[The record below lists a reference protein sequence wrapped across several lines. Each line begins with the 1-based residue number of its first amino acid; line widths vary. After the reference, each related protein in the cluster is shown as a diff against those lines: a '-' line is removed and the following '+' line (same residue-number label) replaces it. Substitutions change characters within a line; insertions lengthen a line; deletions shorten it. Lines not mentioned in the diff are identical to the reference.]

1 MEPDT
6 VSTPKINKSTFSFG
20 SGSLM
25 KRVANNEK
33 KITVL
38 SNIIQTQRSNIGE
51 KITPKMSSL
60 QESLMVTNEVLV
72 DIARQL
78 EEDFDSR
85 VVEKKSLLQKNRE
98 EKLEIRR
105 QQVLE
110 EKAENKQTEKIV
122 KTSARKT
129 IKPLGNIFGKVFE
142 LIKIL
147 GTGILVNAVVGN
159 FGKIIGFFRGDTFN
173 NIKERLSTAY
183 KQITKFMGALVKL
196 GTGFINLELAVTVA
210 KVVAVGAGIMAI
222 LSNPILFAG
231 IGIIAAAAMQ
241 GLGRGE
247 KQTLDE
253 LEKMG
258 GFTQE
263 NRNKLIEKLKEQK
276 SNLTPLEKLQ
286 GVGSEINE
294 RIKFLETGEYGY
306 GKNPKVF
313 DFSSIEKM
321 KSLSNFDKSLLSIDD
336 DSLGG
341 VEFQDMPPIDMRN
354 EKKGEQVLEPGGGS
368 GTNVGAVSSFN
379 GMNNY
384 MKETPSLFGF
394 SDLVYT

>member
-38 SNIIQTQRSNIGE
+38 KNIIQTQRSNIGE

-85 VVEKKSLLQKNRE
+85 VDEKKLLLQKSRG

-105 QQVLE
+105 QNFEERLE
-110 EKAENKQTEKIV
+110 TKKTEKTV
-122 KTSARKT
+122 ATAARKT
-129 IKPLGNIFGKVFE
+129 IKPLGNIFSKIFSLV
-142 LIKIL
+142 KIL
-147 GTGILVNAVVGN
+147 GTGLLINAVVGN
-159 FGKIIGFFRGDTFN
+159 FDKIIGFFSGDTFK
-173 NIKERLSTAY
+173 NIQAKLTQAY
-183 KQITKFMGALVKL
+183 QLINKHMGL
-196 GTGFINLELAVTVA
+196 I
-210 KVVAVGAGIMAI
+210 VAVGAGLVA
-222 LSNPILFAG
+222 LSLAG
-231 IGIIAAAAMQ
+231 TIANIVSVGSGLIGILTNPVVLA
-241 GLGRGE
+241 GLGILVSFAALSKIGKE
-247 KQTLDE
+247 VFDAKVE
-253 LEKMG
+253 GAE
-258 GFTQE
+258 E
-263 NRNKLIEKLKEQK
+263 SVEKLKEEGYDQGTAEI
-276 SNLTPLEKLQ
+276 LTDLASPKDINGNRVLE
-286 GVGSEINE
+286 
-294 RIKFLETGEYGY
+294 GY
-306 GKNPKVF
+306 GPPTTTNIDGDIGGNSFLPFMLNQDLNKNLKLDDNDV
-313 DFSSIEKM
+313 SS
-321 KSLSNFDKSLLSIDD
+321 
-336 DSLGG
+336 

>member
-20 SGSLM
+20 GSLM
-25 KRVANNEK
+25 KRVSNNER

-38 SNIIQTQRSNIGE
+38 KNIIQTNRSNIGE

-85 VVEKKSLLQKNRE
+85 VDEKKLLLQKSRA

-105 QQVLE
+105 QNFEERLE
-110 EKAENKQTEKIV
+110 TKKTEKTV
-122 KTSARKT
+122 ATAARKT
-129 IKPLGNIFGKVFE
+129 IKPLGNIFSKIFSLV
-142 LIKIL
+142 KIL
-147 GTGILVNAVVGN
+147 GTGLLINAVVGN
-159 FGKIIGFFRGDTFN
+159 FDKIIGFFSGDTFK
-173 NIKERLSTAY
+173 NIQTKLTQAY
-183 KQITKFMGALVKL
+183 QLINKHMGL
-196 GTGFINLELAVTVA
+196 I
-210 KVVAVGAGIMAI
+210 VAVGAGLVALSLVGTIANIVSLGAGMLSI
-222 LSNPILFAG
+222 LANPLFIAG
-231 IGIIAAAAMQ
+231 VGIILAASMQ

-306 GKNPKVF
+306 GKDPKVF
-313 DFSSIEKM
+313 DFSSVEKM
-321 KSLSNFDKSLLSIDD
+321 KSLNTLDKLRLTLDD

-341 VEFQDMPPIDMRN
+341 VEIQELPPIDMR
-354 EKKGEQVLEPGGGS
+354 EQKKADRYLEPGGS
-368 GTNVGAVSSFN
+368 TGTKVASVSSFN

>member
-1 MEPDT
+1 
-6 VSTPKINKSTFSFG
+6 
-20 SGSLM
+20 
-25 KRVANNEK
+25 
-33 KITVL
+33 
-38 SNIIQTQRSNIGE
+38 
-51 KITPKMSSL
+51 
-60 QESLMVTNEVLV
+60 
-72 DIARQL
+72 
-78 EEDFDSR
+78 
-85 VVEKKSLLQKNRE
+85 
-98 EKLEIRR
+98 
-105 QQVLE
+105 
-110 EKAENKQTEKIV
+110 
-122 KTSARKT
+122 
-129 IKPLGNIFGKVFE
+129 
-142 LIKIL
+142 
-147 GTGILVNAVVGN
+147 
-159 FGKIIGFFRGDTFN
+159 
-173 NIKERLSTAY
+173 
-183 KQITKFMGALVKL
+183 
-196 GTGFINLELAVTVA
+196 
-210 KVVAVGAGIMAI
+210 MAI

-286 GVGSEINE
+286 GVGDEINE

-336 DSLGG
+336 DNLGG

-354 EKKGEQVLEPGGGS
+354 EKKGDRYLEPGGS
-368 GTNVGAVSSFN
+368 AATKVLPVTSFN

>member
-38 SNIIQTQRSNIGE
+38 KNIIQTNRSNIGE

-85 VVEKKSLLQKNRE
+85 VDEKKLLLQKSRG

-105 QQVLE
+105 QNFEERLE
-110 EKAENKQTEKIV
+110 TKKTEKTV
-122 KTSARKT
+122 ATAARKT
-129 IKPLGNIFGKVFE
+129 IKPLGNIFSKIFSLV
-142 LIKIL
+142 KIL
-147 GTGILVNAVVGN
+147 GTGLLINAVVGN
-159 FGKIIGFFRGDTFN
+159 FDKIIGFFSGDTFK
-173 NIKERLSTAY
+173 NIQTKLTQAY
-183 KQITKFMGALVKL
+183 QLINKHMGL
-196 GTGFINLELAVTVA
+196 I
-210 KVVAVGAGIMAI
+210 VAVGAGLVALSLVGTIANIVSLGAGMLSI
-222 LSNPILFAG
+222 LANPLFIAG
-231 IGIIAAAAMQ
+231 VGIILAASMQ

-276 SNLTPLEKLQ
+276 SNLTPLEILQ
-286 GVGSEINE
+286 GVGSEIDE

-306 GKNPKVF
+306 GKDPKVF

-321 KSLSNFDKSLLSIDD
+321 KSLNTLDKLRLTLDD

-341 VEFQDMPPIDMRN
+341 VEIQELPPIDMR
-354 EKKGEQVLEPGGGS
+354 EQKKADRYLEPGGS
-368 GTNVGAVSSFN
+368 TGTKVASVSSFN

>member
-38 SNIIQTQRSNIGE
+38 KNIIQTNRSNIGE

-85 VVEKKSLLQKNRE
+85 VDEKKLLLQKSRA

-105 QQVLE
+105 QNFEERLE
-110 EKAENKQTEKIV
+110 TKKTEKTV
-122 KTSARKT
+122 ATAARKT
-129 IKPLGNIFGKVFE
+129 IKPLGNIFSKIFSLV
-142 LIKIL
+142 KIL
-147 GTGILVNAVVGN
+147 GTGLLINAVVGN
-159 FGKIIGFFRGDTFN
+159 FDKIIGFFSGDTFK
-173 NIKERLSTAY
+173 NIQTKLTQAY
-183 KQITKFMGALVKL
+183 QLINKHMGL
-196 GTGFINLELAVTVA
+196 I
-210 KVVAVGAGIMAI
+210 VAVGAGLVALSLVGTIANIVSLGAGMLSI
-222 LSNPILFAG
+222 LANPLFIAG
-231 IGIIAAAAMQ
+231 VGIILAASMQ

-286 GVGSEINE
+286 GVGSEIDE

-306 GKNPKVF
+306 GKDPKVF
-313 DFSSIEKM
+313 DFSSVEKM
-321 KSLSNFDKSLLSIDD
+321 KSLNTLDKLRLTLDD

-341 VEFQDMPPIDMRN
+341 VEIQELPPIDMR
-354 EKKGEQVLEPGGGS
+354 EQKKADRYLEPGGS
-368 GTNVGAVSSFN
+368 TGTKVASVSSFN

>member
-33 KITVL
+33 KITIL
-38 SNIIQTQRSNIGE
+38 KNIIQTNRSNIGE

-85 VVEKKSLLQKNRE
+85 VDEKKLLLQKSRA

-105 QQVLE
+105 QNFEERLE
-110 EKAENKQTEKIV
+110 TKKTEKTV
-122 KTSARKT
+122 ATAARKT
-129 IKPLGNIFGKVFE
+129 IKPLGNIFSKIFSLV
-142 LIKIL
+142 KIL
-147 GTGILVNAVVGN
+147 GTGLLINAVVGN
-159 FGKIIGFFRGDTFN
+159 FDKIIGFFSGDTFK
-173 NIKERLSTAY
+173 NIQTKLTQAY
-183 KQITKFMGALVKL
+183 QLINKHMGL
-196 GTGFINLELAVTVA
+196 I
-210 KVVAVGAGIMAI
+210 VAVGAGLVALSLVGTIANIVSLGAGMLSI
-222 LSNPILFAG
+222 LANPLFIAG
-231 IGIIAAAAMQ
+231 VGIILAASMQ

-276 SNLTPLEKLQ
+276 SNLTPLEILQ
-286 GVGSEINE
+286 GVGSEIDE

-306 GKNPKVF
+306 GKDPKVF

-321 KSLSNFDKSLLSIDD
+321 KSLNTLDKLRLTLDD

-341 VEFQDMPPIDMRN
+341 VEIQELPPIDMR
-354 EKKGEQVLEPGGGS
+354 EQKKADRYLEPGGS
-368 GTNVGAVSSFN
+368 TGTKVASVSSFN

>member
-20 SGSLM
+20 GSLM
-25 KRVANNEK
+25 KRVSNNER

-38 SNIIQTQRSNIGE
+38 KNIIQTNRSNIGE

-85 VVEKKSLLQKNRE
+85 VDEKKLLLQKSRG

-105 QQVLE
+105 QNFEERLE
-110 EKAENKQTEKIV
+110 TKKTEKTV
-122 KTSARKT
+122 ATAARKT
-129 IKPLGNIFGKVFE
+129 IKPLGNIFSKIFSLV
-142 LIKIL
+142 KIL
-147 GTGILVNAVVGN
+147 GTGLLINAVVGN
-159 FGKIIGFFRGDTFN
+159 FDKIIGFFSGDTFK
-173 NIKERLSTAY
+173 NIQTKLTQAY
-183 KQITKFMGALVKL
+183 QLINKHMGL
-196 GTGFINLELAVTVA
+196 I
-210 KVVAVGAGIMAI
+210 VAVGAGLVALSLVGTIANIVSLGAGMLSI
-222 LSNPILFAG
+222 LANPLFIAG
-231 IGIIAAAAMQ
+231 VGIILAASMQ

-276 SNLTPLEKLQ
+276 SNLTPLEILQ
-286 GVGSEINE
+286 GVGSEIDE

-306 GKNPKVF
+306 GKDPKVF
-313 DFSSIEKM
+313 DFSSVEKM
-321 KSLSNFDKSLLSIDD
+321 KSLNTLDKLRLTLDD

-341 VEFQDMPPIDMRN
+341 VEIQELPPIDMR
-354 EKKGEQVLEPGGGS
+354 EQKKADRYLEPGGS
-368 GTNVGAVSSFN
+368 TGTKVASVSSFN

>member
-33 KITVL
+33 KITIL
-38 SNIIQTQRSNIGE
+38 KNIIQTNRSNIGE

-85 VVEKKSLLQKNRE
+85 VDEKKLLLQKSRW

-105 QQVLE
+105 QNFEERLE
-110 EKAENKQTEKIV
+110 TKKTEKTV
-122 KTSARKT
+122 ATAARKT
-129 IKPLGNIFGKVFE
+129 IKPLGNIFSKIFSLV
-142 LIKIL
+142 KIL
-147 GTGILVNAVVGN
+147 GTGLLINAVVGN
-159 FGKIIGFFRGDTFN
+159 FDKIIGFFSGDTFK
-173 NIKERLSTAY
+173 NIQTKLTQAY
-183 KQITKFMGALVKL
+183 QLINKHMGL
-196 GTGFINLELAVTVA
+196 I
-210 KVVAVGAGIMAI
+210 VAVGAGLVALSLVGTIANIVSLGAGMLSI
-222 LSNPILFAG
+222 LANPLFIAG
-231 IGIIAAAAMQ
+231 VGIILAASMQ

-276 SNLTPLEKLQ
+276 NNLTPLEILQ
-286 GVGSEINE
+286 GVGSEIDE

-306 GKNPKVF
+306 GKDPKVF
-313 DFSSIEKM
+313 DFSSVEKM
-321 KSLSNFDKSLLSIDD
+321 KSLNTLDKLRLTLDD

-341 VEFQDMPPIDMRN
+341 VEIQELPPIDMR
-354 EKKGEQVLEPGGGS
+354 EQKKADRYLEPGGDT
-368 GTNVGAVSSFN
+368 GTKVASVSSFN

>member
-38 SNIIQTQRSNIGE
+38 KNIIQTNRSNIGE

-85 VVEKKSLLQKNRE
+85 VDEKKLLLQKSRS
-98 EKLEIRR
+98 EKLEVRR
-105 QQVLE
+105 QNFEERLE
-110 EKAENKQTEKIV
+110 TKKTEKTV
-122 KTSARKT
+122 ATAARKT
-129 IKPLGNIFGKVFE
+129 IKPLGNIFSKIFSLV
-142 LIKIL
+142 KIL
-147 GTGILVNAVVGN
+147 GTGLLINAVVGN
-159 FGKIIGFFRGDTFN
+159 FDKIIGFFSGDTFK
-173 NIKERLSTAY
+173 NIQTKLTQAY
-183 KQITKFMGALVKL
+183 QLINKHMGL
-196 GTGFINLELAVTVA
+196 I
-210 KVVAVGAGIMAI
+210 VAVGAGLVA
-222 LSNPILFAG
+222 LSLVGTIANIVAVGAGMLSVLANPMFIAG
-231 IGIIAAAAMQ
+231 VGIILAASMQ

-306 GKNPKVF
+306 GKDPKVF

-321 KSLSNFDKSLLSIDD
+321 KSLNTLDKLRLTLDD

-341 VEFQDMPPIDMRN
+341 VEIQELPPIDMR
-354 EKKGEQVLEPGGGS
+354 EQKKADRYLEPGGS
-368 GTNVGAVSSFN
+368 TGTKVASVSSFN

>member
-38 SNIIQTQRSNIGE
+38 KNIIQTNRSNIGE

-85 VVEKKSLLQKNRE
+85 VDEKKLLLQKSRS

-105 QQVLE
+105 QNFEERLE
-110 EKAENKQTEKIV
+110 TKKTEKTV
-122 KTSARKT
+122 ATAARKT
-129 IKPLGNIFGKVFE
+129 IKPLGNIFSKIFSLV
-142 LIKIL
+142 KIL
-147 GTGILVNAVVGN
+147 GTGLLINAVVGN
-159 FGKIIGFFRGDTFN
+159 FDKIIGFFSGDTFK
-173 NIKERLSTAY
+173 NIQTKLTQAY
-183 KQITKFMGALVKL
+183 QLINKHMGL
-196 GTGFINLELAVTVA
+196 I
-210 KVVAVGAGIMAI
+210 VAVGAGLVALSLVGTIANIVSLGAGMLSI
-222 LSNPILFAG
+222 LANPLFIAG
-231 IGIIAAAAMQ
+231 VGIILAASMQ

-276 SNLTPLEKLQ
+276 SNLTPLEILQ
-286 GVGSEINE
+286 GVGSEIDE

-306 GKNPKVF
+306 GKDPKVF
-313 DFSSIEKM
+313 DFSSVEKM
-321 KSLSNFDKSLLSIDD
+321 KSLNTLDKLRLTLDD

-341 VEFQDMPPIDMRN
+341 VEIQELPPIDMR
-354 EKKGEQVLEPGGGS
+354 EQKKADRYLEPGGS
-368 GTNVGAVSSFN
+368 TGTKVAVVSSFN

>member
-38 SNIIQTQRSNIGE
+38 KNIIQTNRSNIGE

-85 VVEKKSLLQKNRE
+85 VDEKKLLLQKSRA
-98 EKLEIRR
+98 EKLEVRR
-105 QQVLE
+105 QNFEERLE
-110 EKAENKQTEKIV
+110 TKKTEKTV
-122 KTSARKT
+122 ATAARKT
-129 IKPLGNIFGKVFE
+129 IKPLGNIFSKIFSLV
-142 LIKIL
+142 KIL
-147 GTGILVNAVVGN
+147 GTGLLINAVVGN
-159 FGKIIGFFRGDTFN
+159 FDKIIGFFSGDTFK
-173 NIKERLSTAY
+173 NIQTKLTQAY
-183 KQITKFMGALVKL
+183 QLINKHMGL
-196 GTGFINLELAVTVA
+196 I
-210 KVVAVGAGIMAI
+210 VAVGAGLVALSLVGTIANIVSLGAGMLSI
-222 LSNPILFAG
+222 LANPLFIAG
-231 IGIIAAAAMQ
+231 VGIILAASMQ

-286 GVGSEINE
+286 GVGGEINE

-306 GKNPKVF
+306 GKDPKVF

-321 KSLSNFDKSLLSIDD
+321 KSLNTLDKLRLTLDD

-341 VEFQDMPPIDMRN
+341 VEIQELPPIDMR
-354 EKKGEQVLEPGGGS
+354 EQKKADRYLEPGGS
-368 GTNVGAVSSFN
+368 TGTKVASVSSFN

>member
-38 SNIIQTQRSNIGE
+38 KNIIQTNRSNIGE

-85 VVEKKSLLQKNRE
+85 VDEKKLLLQKSRS

-105 QQVLE
+105 QNFEERLE
-110 EKAENKQTEKIV
+110 TKKTEKTV
-122 KTSARKT
+122 ATAAKKT
-129 IKPLGNIFGKVFE
+129 IKPLGNIFSKIFSLV
-142 LIKIL
+142 KIL
-147 GTGILVNAVVGN
+147 GTGLLVNYVVGN
-159 FGKIIGFFRGDTFN
+159 FDKIIGFFSGDTFK
-173 NIKERLSTAY
+173 NIQAKLTQAY
-183 KQITKFMGALVKL
+183 QLINKHMGL
-196 GTGFINLELAVTVA
+196 I
-210 KVVAVGAGIMAI
+210 VAVGAGLVA
-222 LSNPILFAG
+222 LSLAG
-231 IGIIAAAAMQ
+231 TIANIVSVGSGLIGILTNPVVLA
-241 GLGRGE
+241 GLGILVSFAALSKIGKE
-247 KQTLDE
+247 VFDAKVEGAEDSVDE
-253 LEKMG
+253 LKKEGLDQGTAEILTDLASPKDLDG
-258 GFTQE
+258 
-263 NRNKLIEKLKEQK
+263 NRI
-276 SNLTPLEKLQ
+276 LE
-286 GVGSEINE
+286 
-294 RIKFLETGEYGY
+294 GY
-306 GKNPKVF
+306 GPPTTTNIDGDIGGNSFFPFMLNQDLNKEKNLKLNDDNDV
-313 DFSSIEKM
+313 SS
-321 KSLSNFDKSLLSIDD
+321 
-336 DSLGG
+336 
-341 VEFQDMPPIDMRN
+341 VEIQELPPIDMR
-354 EKKGEQVLEPGGGS
+354 EQKKADRYLEPGGS
-368 GTNVGAVSSFN
+368 TGTKVAVVSSFN

>member
-38 SNIIQTQRSNIGE
+38 KNIIQTNRSNIGE

-85 VVEKKSLLQKNRE
+85 VDEKKLLLQKSRS
-98 EKLEIRR
+98 EKLEVRR
-105 QQVLE
+105 QNFEERLE
-110 EKAENKQTEKIV
+110 TKKTEKTV
-122 KTSARKT
+122 ATAARKT
-129 IKPLGNIFGKVFE
+129 IKPLGNIFSKIFSLV
-142 LIKIL
+142 KIL
-147 GTGILVNAVVGN
+147 GTGLLINAVVGN
-159 FGKIIGFFRGDTFN
+159 FDKIIGFFSGDTFK
-173 NIKERLSTAY
+173 NIQTKLTQAY
-183 KQITKFMGALVKL
+183 QLINKHMGL
-196 GTGFINLELAVTVA
+196 I
-210 KVVAVGAGIMAI
+210 VAVGAGLVA
-222 LSNPILFAG
+222 LSLVGTIANIVAVGAGMLSVLANPMFIAG
-231 IGIIAAAAMQ
+231 VGIILAASMQ

-336 DSLGG
+336 DNLGG

>member
-110 EKAENKQTEKIV
+110 EKAENKQTEKTV
-122 KTSARKT
+122 KTAARKT

-159 FGKIIGFFRGDTFN
+159 FDKIIGFFRGDTFN

>member
-38 SNIIQTQRSNIGE
+38 KNIIQTNRSNIGE

-85 VVEKKSLLQKNRE
+85 VDEKKLLLQKSRS

-105 QQVLE
+105 QNFEERLE
-110 EKAENKQTEKIV
+110 TKKTEKTV
-122 KTSARKT
+122 ATAAKKT
-129 IKPLGNIFGKVFE
+129 IKPLGNIFSKIFSLV
-142 LIKIL
+142 KIL
-147 GTGILVNAVVGN
+147 GTGLLVNYVVGN
-159 FGKIIGFFRGDTFN
+159 FDKIIGFFSGDTFK
-173 NIKERLSTAY
+173 NIQAKLTQAY
-183 KQITKFMGALVKL
+183 QLINKHMGL
-196 GTGFINLELAVTVA
+196 I
-210 KVVAVGAGIMAI
+210 VAVGAGLVALSLAGTIANIVVVGAKLIAI
-222 LSNPILFAG
+222 LTNPVVLA
-231 IGIIAAAAMQ
+231 
-241 GLGRGE
+241 GLGILISFAALSKIGKE
-247 KQTLDE
+247 VFDAKVEGAEDSVDE
-253 LEKMG
+253 LKKEGLDQGTAEILTDLASPKDLDG
-258 GFTQE
+258 
-263 NRNKLIEKLKEQK
+263 NRI
-276 SNLTPLEKLQ
+276 LE
-286 GVGSEINE
+286 
-294 RIKFLETGEYGY
+294 GY
-306 GKNPKVF
+306 GAPTTTNIDGDIGGNSFFPFMLNQDLNKEKNLKLNDDNDV
-313 DFSSIEKM
+313 SS
-321 KSLSNFDKSLLSIDD
+321 
-336 DSLGG
+336 
-341 VEFQDMPPIDMRN
+341 VEIQELPPIDMR
-354 EKKGEQVLEPGGGS
+354 EQKKADRYLEPGGS
-368 GTNVGAVSSFN
+368 TGTKVASVSSFN

>member
-38 SNIIQTQRSNIGE
+38 KNIIQTQRSNIGE

-85 VVEKKSLLQKNRE
+85 VDEKKLLLQKSRG

-105 QQVLE
+105 QNFEERLE
-110 EKAENKQTEKIV
+110 TKKTEKTV
-122 KTSARKT
+122 ATAARKT
-129 IKPLGNIFGKVFE
+129 IKPLGNIFSKIFSLV
-142 LIKIL
+142 KIL
-147 GTGILVNAVVGN
+147 GTGLLINAVVGN
-159 FGKIIGFFRGDTFN
+159 FDKIIGFFSGDTFK
-173 NIKERLSTAY
+173 NIQAKLTQAY
-183 KQITKFMGALVKL
+183 QLINKHMGL
-196 GTGFINLELAVTVA
+196 I
-210 KVVAVGAGIMAI
+210 VAVGAGLVA
-222 LSNPILFAG
+222 LSLAG
-231 IGIIAAAAMQ
+231 TIANIVSVGSGLIGILTNPVVLA
-241 GLGRGE
+241 GLGILVSFAALSKIGKE
-247 KQTLDE
+247 VFDAKVE
-253 LEKMG
+253 GAE
-258 GFTQE
+258 E
-263 NRNKLIEKLKEQK
+263 SVEKLKEEGYDQGTAEI
-276 SNLTPLEKLQ
+276 LTDLASPKDINGNRVLE
-286 GVGSEINE
+286 
-294 RIKFLETGEYGY
+294 GY
-306 GKNPKVF
+306 GPPTTTNIDGDIGGNSFLPFMLNQDLNKNLKLDDNDV
-313 DFSSIEKM
+313 SS
-321 KSLSNFDKSLLSIDD
+321 
-336 DSLGG
+336 
-341 VEFQDMPPIDMRN
+341 VEFQDMPPIDMRE
-354 EKKGEQVLEPGGGS
+354 EKKADRYLEPGGNT
-368 GTNVGAVSSFN
+368 GTKVASVPSFN

>member
-1 MEPDT
+1 VEPDT

-20 SGSLM
+20 GSLM
-25 KRVANNEK
+25 KRVSNNER

-38 SNIIQTQRSNIGE
+38 KNIIRTQRNNIGE

-78 EEDFDSR
+78 EQDFDSR
-85 VVEKKSLLQKNRE
+85 VVEKKSLLQKNRA

-110 EKAENKQTEKIV
+110 EKAENKQTEKTV
-122 KTSARKT
+122 KTAARKT

-159 FGKIIGFFRGDTFN
+159 FDKIIGFFKGDTFN

-183 KQITKFMGALVKL
+183 KQITKFMGALVKV

-241 GLGRGE
+241 GLGRNE

-263 NRNKLIEKLKEQK
+263 NRQKLIKKLKA
-276 SNLTPLEKLQ
+276 EKEKMNITNVT
-286 GVGSEINE
+286 GKAEVDSKI
-294 RIKFLETGEYGY
+294 RFLETGGYAYGFS
-306 GKNPKVF
+306 GKPKSVL

-321 KSLSNFDKSLLSIDD
+321 KSLRNFDKTLLSLDD
-336 DSLGG
+336 GSLGG
-341 VEFQDMPPIDMRN
+341 VEFQDMPPIDMRE
-354 EKKGEQVLEPGGGS
+354 EKKADRYLEPGGS
-368 GTNVGAVSSFN
+368 AATKVLPVTSFN

>member
-38 SNIIQTQRSNIGE
+38 KNIIQTNRSNIGE
-51 KITPKMSSL
+51 KITPKMSGL

-85 VVEKKSLLQKNRE
+85 VDEKKLLLQKSRG

-105 QQVLE
+105 QNFEERLE
-110 EKAENKQTEKIV
+110 TKKTEKTV
-122 KTSARKT
+122 ATAARKT
-129 IKPLGNIFGKVFE
+129 IKPLGNIFSKIFSLV
-142 LIKIL
+142 KIL
-147 GTGILVNAVVGN
+147 GTGLLINAVVGN
-159 FGKIIGFFRGDTFN
+159 FDKIIGFFSGDTFK
-173 NIKERLSTAY
+173 NIQTKLTQAY
-183 KQITKFMGALVKL
+183 QLINKHMGL
-196 GTGFINLELAVTVA
+196 I
-210 KVVAVGAGIMAI
+210 VAVGAGLVALSLVGTIANIVSLGAGMLSI
-222 LSNPILFAG
+222 LANPLFIAG
-231 IGIIAAAAMQ
+231 VGIILAASMQ

-286 GVGSEINE
+286 GVGSEIDE

-306 GKNPKVF
+306 GKDPKVF

-321 KSLSNFDKSLLSIDD
+321 KSLNTLDKLRLTLDD

-341 VEFQDMPPIDMRN
+341 VEIQELPPIDMR
-354 EKKGEQVLEPGGGS
+354 EQKKADRYLEPGGS
-368 GTNVGAVSSFN
+368 TGTKVASVSSFN

>member
-6 VSTPKINKSTFSFG
+6 VSPPKINKSTFSFG

-33 KITVL
+33 KITIL
-38 SNIIQTQRSNIGE
+38 KNIIQTNRSNIGE

-85 VVEKKSLLQKNRE
+85 VDEKKLLLQKSRS
-98 EKLEIRR
+98 EKLEVRR
-105 QQVLE
+105 QNFEERLE
-110 EKAENKQTEKIV
+110 TKKTEKTV
-122 KTSARKT
+122 ATAARKT
-129 IKPLGNIFGKVFE
+129 IKPLGNIFSKIFSLV
-142 LIKIL
+142 KIL
-147 GTGILVNAVVGN
+147 GTGLLINAVVGN
-159 FGKIIGFFRGDTFN
+159 FDKIIGFFSGDTFK
-173 NIKERLSTAY
+173 NIQTKLTQAY
-183 KQITKFMGALVKL
+183 QLINKHMGL
-196 GTGFINLELAVTVA
+196 I
-210 KVVAVGAGIMAI
+210 VAVGAGLVALSLVGTIANIVSLGAGMLSI
-222 LSNPILFAG
+222 LANPLFIAG
-231 IGIIAAAAMQ
+231 VGIILAASMQ

-286 GVGSEINE
+286 GVGGEINE

-306 GKNPKVF
+306 GKDPKVF
-313 DFSSIEKM
+313 DFSSVEKM
-321 KSLSNFDKSLLSIDD
+321 KSLNTLDKLRLTLDD

-341 VEFQDMPPIDMRN
+341 VEIQELPPIDMR
-354 EKKGEQVLEPGGGS
+354 EQKKADRYLEPGGS
-368 GTNVGAVSSFN
+368 TGTKVASVSSFN

>member
-38 SNIIQTQRSNIGE
+38 KNIIQTNRSNIGE

-85 VVEKKSLLQKNRE
+85 VDEKKLLLQKSRS

-105 QQVLE
+105 QNFEERLE
-110 EKAENKQTEKIV
+110 TKKTEKTV
-122 KTSARKT
+122 ATAARKT
-129 IKPLGNIFGKVFE
+129 IKPLGNIFSKIFSLV
-142 LIKIL
+142 KIL
-147 GTGILVNAVVGN
+147 GTGLLINAVVGN
-159 FGKIIGFFRGDTFN
+159 FDKIIGFFSGDTFK
-173 NIKERLSTAY
+173 NIQTKLTQAY
-183 KQITKFMGALVKL
+183 QLINKHMGL
-196 GTGFINLELAVTVA
+196 I
-210 KVVAVGAGIMAI
+210 VAVGAGLVALSLVGTIANIVSLGAGMLSI
-222 LSNPILFAG
+222 LENPLFIAG
-231 IGIIAAAAMQ
+231 VGIILAASMQ

-276 SNLTPLEKLQ
+276 SNLTPLEILQ
-286 GVGSEINE
+286 GVGSEIDE

-306 GKNPKVF
+306 GKDPKVY
-313 DFSSIEKM
+313 DFSRVEKM
-321 KSLSNFDKSLLSIDD
+321 KSLNTLDKLRLTLDD

-341 VEFQDMPPIDMRN
+341 VEIQELPPIDMR
-354 EKKGEQVLEPGGGS
+354 EQKKADRYLEPGGS
-368 GTNVGAVSSFN
+368 TGTKVASVSSFN

>member
-38 SNIIQTQRSNIGE
+38 KNIIQTNRSNIGE

-85 VVEKKSLLQKNRE
+85 VDEKKLLLQKSRG

-105 QQVLE
+105 QNFEERLE
-110 EKAENKQTEKIV
+110 TKKTEKTV
-122 KTSARKT
+122 ATAARKT
-129 IKPLGNIFGKVFE
+129 IKPLGNIFSKIFSLV
-142 LIKIL
+142 KIL
-147 GTGILVNAVVGN
+147 GTGLLINAVVGN
-159 FGKIIGFFRGDTFN
+159 FDKIIGFFSGDTFK
-173 NIKERLSTAY
+173 NIQTKLTQAY
-183 KQITKFMGALVKL
+183 QLINKHMGL
-196 GTGFINLELAVTVA
+196 I
-210 KVVAVGAGIMAI
+210 VAVGAGLVALSLVGTIANIVSLGAGMLSI
-222 LSNPILFAG
+222 LANPLFIAG
-231 IGIIAAAAMQ
+231 VGIILAASMQ

-276 SNLTPLEKLQ
+276 SNLTPLEILQ
-286 GVGSEINE
+286 GVGSEIDE

-306 GKNPKVF
+306 GKDPKVF
-313 DFSSIEKM
+313 DFSSVEKM
-321 KSLSNFDKSLLSIDD
+321 KSLNTLDKLRLTLDD

-341 VEFQDMPPIDMRN
+341 VEIQELPPIDMR
-354 EKKGEQVLEPGGGS
+354 EQKKADRYLEPGGS
-368 GTNVGAVSSFN
+368 TGTKVASVSSFN

>member
-33 KITVL
+33 KITIL
-38 SNIIQTQRSNIGE
+38 KNIIQTNRSNIGE

-85 VVEKKSLLQKNRE
+85 VDEKKLLLQKSRA

-105 QQVLE
+105 QNFEERLE
-110 EKAENKQTEKIV
+110 TKKTEKTV
-122 KTSARKT
+122 ATAARKT
-129 IKPLGNIFGKVFE
+129 IKPLGNIFSKIFSLV
-142 LIKIL
+142 KIL
-147 GTGILVNAVVGN
+147 GTGLLINAVVGN
-159 FGKIIGFFRGDTFN
+159 FDKIIGFFSGDTFK
-173 NIKERLSTAY
+173 NIQTKLTQAY
-183 KQITKFMGALVKL
+183 QLINKHMGL
-196 GTGFINLELAVTVA
+196 I
-210 KVVAVGAGIMAI
+210 VAVGAGLVA
-222 LSNPILFAG
+222 LSLVGTIANIVAVGAGMLSVLANPMFIAG
-231 IGIIAAAAMQ
+231 VGIILAASMQ

-321 KSLSNFDKSLLSIDD
+321 KSLNTLDKLRLTLDD

-341 VEFQDMPPIDMRN
+341 VEIQELPPIDMR
-354 EKKGEQVLEPGGGS
+354 EQKKADRYLEPGGS
-368 GTNVGAVSSFN
+368 TGTKVASVSSFN

>member
-20 SGSLM
+20 GSLM
-25 KRVANNEK
+25 KRVSNNER

-38 SNIIQTQRSNIGE
+38 KNIIRTRRNNIGE

-78 EEDFDSR
+78 EQDFDSR
-85 VVEKKSLLQKNRE
+85 VIEKKSLLQKNRA

-110 EKAENKQTEKIV
+110 EKAENKQTEKTV
-122 KTSARKT
+122 KTAARKT

-159 FGKIIGFFRGDTFN
+159 FGKIIGFFKGDTFN

-263 NRNKLIEKLKEQK
+263 NRNKLIEKLQEQK
-276 SNLTPLEKLQ
+276 SNLNPLEILQ
-286 GVGSEINE
+286 GVGSEIDE
-294 RIKFLETGEYGY
+294 RIKFLKTGEYGY

-321 KSLSNFDKSLLSIDD
+321 KSLSNFDKSLLSLDD

-341 VEFQDMPPIDMRN
+341 VEFQDMPPIDMRE
-354 EKKGEQVLEPGGGS
+354 EKKADRYLEPGGS
-368 GTNVGAVSSFN
+368 AATKVLPVTSFN
-379 GMNNY
+379 NMNNY

>member
-38 SNIIQTQRSNIGE
+38 KNIIQTNRSNIGE

-85 VVEKKSLLQKNRE
+85 VDEKKLLLQKSRS

-105 QQVLE
+105 QNFEERLE
-110 EKAENKQTEKIV
+110 TKKTEKTV
-122 KTSARKT
+122 ATAARKT
-129 IKPLGNIFGKVFE
+129 IKPLGNIFSKIFSLV
-142 LIKIL
+142 KIL
-147 GTGILVNAVVGN
+147 GTGLLINYVVGN
-159 FGKIIGFFRGDTFN
+159 FDKIIGFFSGDTFK
-173 NIKERLSTAY
+173 NIQAKLTQAY
-183 KQITKFMGALVKL
+183 QLINKHMGL
-196 GTGFINLELAVTVA
+196 I
-210 KVVAVGAGIMAI
+210 VAVGAGLVALSLAGTIANIVSVGSGLLAI
-222 LSNPILFAG
+222 LTNPVVLA
-231 IGIIAAAAMQ
+231 
-241 GLGRGE
+241 GLGILVSFAALSKIGKE
-247 KQTLDE
+247 VFDAKVEGAENSVDE
-253 LEKMG
+253 LKKEGLDQGTAEILTDLASPKDLDG
-258 GFTQE
+258 
-263 NRNKLIEKLKEQK
+263 NRI
-276 SNLTPLEKLQ
+276 LE
-286 GVGSEINE
+286 
-294 RIKFLETGEYGY
+294 GY
-306 GKNPKVF
+306 GPPTTTNIDGDIGGNSFFPFMLNQDLNKEKNLKLNDDNDV
-313 DFSSIEKM
+313 SS
-321 KSLSNFDKSLLSIDD
+321 
-336 DSLGG
+336 
-341 VEFQDMPPIDMRN
+341 VEIQELPPIDMR
-354 EKKGEQVLEPGGGS
+354 EQKKADRYLEPGGS
-368 GTNVGAVSSFN
+368 TGTKVVSVASFN

>member
-20 SGSLM
+20 GSLM
-25 KRVANNEK
+25 KRVSNNER

-38 SNIIQTQRSNIGE
+38 KNIIQTQRNNIGE

-78 EEDFDSR
+78 EQDFDSR
-85 VVEKKSLLQKNRE
+85 VVEKKSLLQKNRA

-110 EKAENKQTEKIV
+110 EKAENKQTEKTV
-122 KTSARKT
+122 KTAARKT

>member
-20 SGSLM
+20 GSLM
-25 KRVANNEK
+25 KRVSNNER

-38 SNIIQTQRSNIGE
+38 KNIIQTQRNNIGE

-78 EEDFDSR
+78 EQDFDSR
-85 VVEKKSLLQKNRE
+85 VVEKKSLLQKNRA

-336 DSLGG
+336 DNLGG

>member
-20 SGSLM
+20 GSLM
-25 KRVANNEK
+25 KRVSNNER

-38 SNIIQTQRSNIGE
+38 KNIIRTRRNNIGE

-78 EEDFDSR
+78 EQDFDSR
-85 VVEKKSLLQKNRE
+85 VVEKKSLLQKNRA

-110 EKAENKQTEKIV
+110 EKAENKQTEKTV
-122 KTSARKT
+122 KTAARKT

-159 FGKIIGFFRGDTFN
+159 FDKIIGFFSGDTFK
-173 NIKERLSTAY
+173 NIQTKLKQAY
-183 KQITKFMGALVKL
+183 QLINKHMGL
-196 GTGFINLELAVTVA
+196 I
-210 KVVAVGAGIMAI
+210 VAVGAGLVALSLAGTIANIVAVGTGLLVI
-222 LSNPILFAG
+222 LKSPVFLA
-231 IGIIAAAAMQ
+231 
-241 GLGRGE
+241 GLGTVLALGLGYKIGKPIFDAKVETAE
-247 KQTLDE
+247 KSVEQLKKEGYDQGSAEIITDLASPKDIKGNRI
-253 LEKMG
+253 LE
-258 GFTQE
+258 
-263 NRNKLIEKLKEQK
+263 
-276 SNLTPLEKLQ
+276 
-286 GVGSEINE
+286 
-294 RIKFLETGEYGY
+294 GY
-306 GKNPKVF
+306 GPPTTTNIQGDIGGNSFLPFMLNQNLNKQKNLK
-313 DFSSIEKM
+313 
-321 KSLSNFDKSLLSIDD
+321 LD
-336 DSLGG
+336 DSDVSS
-341 VEFQDMPPIDMRN
+341 VEFQDMPPIDMRE
-354 EKKGEQVLEPGGGS
+354 EKKADRYLEPGGS
-368 GTNVGAVSSFN
+368 AATKVLPVTSFN
-379 GMNNY
+379 NMNNY

>member
-38 SNIIQTQRSNIGE
+38 KNIIQTNRSNIGE

-85 VVEKKSLLQKNRE
+85 VDEKKLLLQKSRS

-105 QQVLE
+105 QNFEERLE
-110 EKAENKQTEKIV
+110 TKKTEKTV
-122 KTSARKT
+122 ATAARKT
-129 IKPLGNIFGKVFE
+129 IKPLGNIFSKIFSLV
-142 LIKIL
+142 KIL
-147 GTGILVNAVVGN
+147 GTGLLINYVVGN
-159 FGKIIGFFRGDTFN
+159 FDKIIGFFSGDTFK
-173 NIKERLSTAY
+173 NIQAKLTQAY
-183 KQITKFMGALVKL
+183 QLINKHMGL
-196 GTGFINLELAVTVA
+196 I
-210 KVVAVGAGIMAI
+210 VAVGAGLVALSLAGTIANIVLVGTKLLAI
-222 LSNPILFAG
+222 LTNPVVLA
-231 IGIIAAAAMQ
+231 
-241 GLGRGE
+241 GLGILVSFAALS
-247 KQTLDE
+247 K
-253 LEKMG
+253 
-258 GFTQE
+258 
-263 NRNKLIEKLKEQK
+263 I
-276 SNLTPLEKLQ
+276 
-286 GVGSEINE
+286 
-294 RIKFLETGEYGY
+294 
-306 GKNPKVF
+306 GKKVF
-313 DFSSIEKM
+313 DAKVEGAENSVDELKKEGLDQGTAEILTDLASPKDLDSNRVLENYGPPTTTNIDGDIGGNSFFPFMLNQDLNKEKNLKLNDDNDVSS
-321 KSLSNFDKSLLSIDD
+321 
-336 DSLGG
+336 
-341 VEFQDMPPIDMRN
+341 VEIQELPPIDMR
-354 EKKGEQVLEPGGGS
+354 EQKKADRYLEPGGNT
-368 GTNVGAVSSFN
+368 GTKVASVPSFN

>member
-20 SGSLM
+20 GSLM
-25 KRVANNEK
+25 KRVSNNER

-38 SNIIQTQRSNIGE
+38 KNIIQTQRNNIGE

-78 EEDFDSR
+78 EQDFDSR
-85 VVEKKSLLQKNRE
+85 VVEKKSLLQKNRA

-276 SNLTPLEKLQ
+276 SNLNPLEILQ
-286 GVGSEINE
+286 GVGREIDE

>member
-1 MEPDT
+1 VEPDT

>member
-25 KRVANNEK
+25 RRVANNEK
-33 KITVL
+33 KITIL
-38 SNIIQTQRSNIGE
+38 KNIIQTNRSNIGE

-85 VVEKKSLLQKNRE
+85 VDEKKLLLQKSRG

-105 QQVLE
+105 QNFEERLE
-110 EKAENKQTEKIV
+110 TKKTEKTV
-122 KTSARKT
+122 ATAARKT
-129 IKPLGNIFGKVFE
+129 IKPLGNIFSKIFSLV
-142 LIKIL
+142 KIL
-147 GTGILVNAVVGN
+147 GTGLLINAVVGN
-159 FGKIIGFFRGDTFN
+159 FDKIIGFFSGDTFK
-173 NIKERLSTAY
+173 NIQTKLTQAY
-183 KQITKFMGALVKL
+183 QLINKHMGL
-196 GTGFINLELAVTVA
+196 I
-210 KVVAVGAGIMAI
+210 VAVGAGLVALSLVGTIANIVSLGAGMLSI
-222 LSNPILFAG
+222 LANPLFIAG
-231 IGIIAAAAMQ
+231 VGIILAASMQ

-276 SNLTPLEKLQ
+276 SNLTPLEILQ
-286 GVGSEINE
+286 GVGSEIDE

-306 GKNPKVF
+306 GKDPKVF
-313 DFSSIEKM
+313 DFSSVEKM
-321 KSLSNFDKSLLSIDD
+321 KSLNTLDKLRLTLDD

-341 VEFQDMPPIDMRN
+341 VEIQELPPIDMR
-354 EKKGEQVLEPGGGS
+354 EQKKADRYLEPGGS
-368 GTNVGAVSSFN
+368 TGTKVASVSSFN